1 MCAGNE
7 AFYAALYLLHF
18 TEGPTVAG
26 LGLFRA
32 VCYVS
37 APVAI
42 VKSLISLLH
51 GYVACKN
58 LGIADVKEREALQSK
73 SQ

>member
-1 MCAGNE
+1 MFTFFVACV
-7 AFYAALYLLHF
+7 LL
-18 TEGPTVAG
+18 TVAG

-32 VCYVS
+32 VCYVC

-42 VKSLISLLH
+42 VKSFISLLH

-58 LGIADVKEREALQSK
+58 LGIVDVKEREALHSK